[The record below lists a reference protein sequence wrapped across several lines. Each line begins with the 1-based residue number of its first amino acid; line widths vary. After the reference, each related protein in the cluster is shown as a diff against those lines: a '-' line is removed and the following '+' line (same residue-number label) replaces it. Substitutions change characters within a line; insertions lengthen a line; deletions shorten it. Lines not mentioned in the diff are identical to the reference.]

1 MLKVE
6 YHTNSVFLVKH
17 FLTISLASRK
27 VLVKLSARFGRD
39 SPPSAN
45 AVKYKLQILKTMQ
58 VI

>member
-39 SPPSAN
+39 SPPAN